1 MIPMDFEAHINA
13 DSDPRMKKGK
23 ELMDLLDPDANKV
36 LYDSIGD
43 INPDLADYVLKF
55 AYGEII
61 NRPQLSL
68 EKRELATISA
78 LVAMGNA
85 RNQLKSHL
93 KKALHIGIPK
103 GELAELMLH
112 LMVYAGFP
120 AAINGT
126 TALKEVL
133 EESS

>member
-1 MIPMDFEAHINA
+1 MDFEAHINA

>member
-1 MIPMDFEAHINA
+1 MDFEAHINA
-13 DSDPRMKKGK
+13 DPDPRMKKGK
-23 ELMDLLDPDANKV
+23 ELMDLLDPNANKV
-36 LYDSIGD
+36 LYDSIGE

-85 RNQLKSHL
+85 RNQLKT
-93 KKALHIGIPK
+93 HIQKGITYRNS
-103 GELAELMLH
+103 ERRNRRIDAS
-112 LMVYAGFP
+112 F
-120 AAINGT
+120 NGLCWIPRSDQRNHRAKRST
-126 TALKEVL
+126 
-133 EESS
+133 